1 MDSVNLLDDYWIQLG
16 KIVSVL
22 GTSDF
27 LKYCRKCRV
36 KLTSASRAAIG
47 KYCSASSIS
56 KRKSWDSFISDCPE
70 PSEEALD
77 LLDKLLVYDHD
88 ERWTTKEAMRH
99 PFFDGC
105 RRRVMQEVQERTE
118 FEKAL
123 SR

>member
-1 MDSVNLLDDYWIQLG
+1 M
-16 KIVSVL
+16 L

-36 KLTSASRAAIG
+36 KLTPASRAAVG

-56 KRKSWDSFISDCPE
+56 KRKSWDSFISDECPE
-70 PSEEALD
+70 PSDVALD

-88 ERWTTKEAMRH
+88 ERWTAKEAMLH

-105 RRRVMQEVQERTE
+105 RRRVMSEVQERTE
-118 FEKAL
+118 FESLTSNCKTG
-123 SR
+123 